1 MVMHV
6 PQNPKKSNKGKK
18 SYCRLCEVLLWGHV
32 CMPEMKRSIP
42 WTRKKKRKGKIKKVG
57 IGNSFCS
64 KRTRMQHTS
73 NFLKSSKG

>member
-1 MVMHV
+1 
-6 PQNPKKSNKGKK
+6 
-18 SYCRLCEVLLWGHV
+18 
-32 CMPEMKRSIP
+32 MPEMKRSIP

-73 NFLKSSKG
+73 NFLKSSKGGKPWWMGWEATSNPPQIRMVNVLKQ